1 MLDLLGDIV
10 NWMEGL
16 SPLWVYI
23 TILAIAYGENVVP
36 PIPGD
41 MVVVFGG
48 YLAGRGQVDIVVVVL
63 LSTVGGALGFMT
75 MYALGRRLG
84 YALLRSRRWRWLPH
98 DQIAKSQ
105 RWLRRWG
112 YGIVAANRF
121 LSGARSV
128 IALSV
133 GMAHMRSWPT
143 LAFATLSALLW
154 TALISF
160 GGYKVGENWERISV
174 YLRNY
179 GQGVLIVLGVL
190 LLVQGA
196 RLYRRRRRK
205 RDRQQNRT
213 DETMSE

>member
-1 MLDLLGDIV
+1 MVDLLGDIV

-16 SPLWVYI
+16 SPLWVYV
-23 TILAIAYGENVVP
+23 TILLIAYGENVLP

-41 MVVVFGG
+41 MIVVFGG
-48 YLAGRGQVDIVVVVL
+48 YLAGRGQVDLFVVVL
-63 LSTVGGALGFMT
+63 LATIGGAIGFMT
-75 MYALGRRLG
+75 MYAIGHRLG

-98 DQIAKSQ
+98 DQIAKAQ
-105 RWLRRWG
+105 RWLRSWG

-133 GMAHMRSWPT
+133 GMAHMRAWPT
-143 LAFATLSALLW
+143 AAFATLSALMW

-160 GGYKVGENWERISV
+160 AGYKVGENWEQISV

-190 LLVQGA
+190 LLVQGV
-196 RLYRRRRRK
+196 RFYRRRKK
-205 RDRQQNRT
+205 RHEST
-213 DETMSE
+213 HASDEAAHE

>member
-1 MLDLLGDIV
+1 MLDLLGDIIT
-10 NWMEGL
+10 WMEGL
-16 SPLWVYI
+16 SPLWVYV
-23 TILAIAYGENVVP
+23 TILLIAYGENVLP

-84 YALLRSRRWRWLPH
+84 YALLRSRRWRWLPQ
-98 DQIAKSQ
+98 DQIAKAQ
-105 RWLRRWG
+105 RWLRQWG

-133 GMAHMRSWPT
+133 GMAHMRAWPT
-143 LAFATLSALLW
+143 LAYATLSALIW
-154 TALISF
+154 TALICLA
-160 GGYKVGENWERISV
+160 GYKVGENWERISI

-179 GQGVLIVLGVL
+179 GQGVLIVLGVV
-190 LLVQGA
+190 LLVQGL
-196 RLYRRRRRK
+196 RFLRRRQRR
-205 RDRQQNRT
+205 REGGQASR
-213 DETMSE
+213 SESRE